1 MKKDLPLYVQELK
14 KMGFDTDEIMYL
26 VSVKSVG
33 VTMTKANYKF
43 NQLYDAGKIDGFPDS
58 SIKLLSMFYGEKNL
72 KKMKF
77 QTLYD
82 KVYSLQRCVTECPD
96 DAEIKEA
103 VLYFLQ

>member
-1 MKKDLPLYVQELK
+1 MREYAQSLK
-14 KMGFDTDEIMYL
+14 EQGYSTAEIMYM

-43 NQLYDAGKIDGFPDS
+43 NQLYDDGKIDGFPES
-58 SIKLLSMFYGEKNL
+58 SIKVLAMFYGEKNL

-82 KVYSLQRCVTECPD
+82 KVYSLQRCLLSEPD
-96 DAEIKEA
+96 ESEIKEA
-103 VLYFLQ
+103 VKYFKQ